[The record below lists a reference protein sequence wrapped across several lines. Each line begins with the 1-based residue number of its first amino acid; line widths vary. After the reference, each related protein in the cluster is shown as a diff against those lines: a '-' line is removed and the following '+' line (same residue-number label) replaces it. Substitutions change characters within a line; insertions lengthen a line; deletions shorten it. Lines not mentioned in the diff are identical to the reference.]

1 MSLRAPLY
9 SGHLFSTSEIWY
21 QCELPPVSLREA
33 DLAGFLIER
42 RDDTDCRRL
51 LWCVCSGGSRCT
63 SPLSSYS
70 SRLLRRNQLWV
81 CFVTCLDT
89 VKGWNNHLLCSLSD
103 QTGHVV
109 HLDSCKWNKADMY
122 THTHTHT
129 HTLPGFFK
137 RCQNWRTPIYAVLS
151 TAIKAECLSL
161 SSSPCTVVK
170 VMKCSD
176 ERSWTALQ
184 TNWEGNCTA

>member
-122 THTHTHT
+122 THTHTLFLVSLKGVRT
-129 HTLPGFFK
+129 DARQFTLSCPPRSK
-137 RCQNWRTPIYAVLS
+137 LS
-151 TAIKAECLSL
+151 VCLSHPL
-161 SSSPCTVVK
+161 RV
-170 VMKCSD
+170 
-176 ERSWTALQ
+176 L
-184 TNWEGNCTA
+184 